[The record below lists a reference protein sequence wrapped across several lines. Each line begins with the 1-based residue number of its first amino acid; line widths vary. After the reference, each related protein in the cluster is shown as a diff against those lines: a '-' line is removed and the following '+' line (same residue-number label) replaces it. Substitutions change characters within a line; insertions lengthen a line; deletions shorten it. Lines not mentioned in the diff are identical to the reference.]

1 MTAADGDAE
10 TPKGDAHGRMLWDA
24 ERMDKWSIGWVLVA
38 MVMWGVLAVLMLS
51 SYGPDAS
58 SWDSA
63 AEPRCKGPLL
73 APFQRDSSVCHSE
86 LRQWPAL
93 LGFLALA
100 VIPTIIAAAVT
111 VYAKLL
117 SRLAMTLGETDGEK
131 NHETA

>member
-1 MTAADGDAE
+1 MGGSLANRAGDITPGVTHVKPGAAQPGS
-10 TPKGDAHGRMLWDA
+10 G
-24 ERMDKWSIGWVLVA
+24 IGLVLVA
-38 MVMWGVLAVLMLS
+38 MVMWDVLAVLMLS

-63 AEPRCKGPLL
+63 AEPRCKGPPL

-93 LGFLALA
+93 LGLLALA
-100 VIPTIIAAAVT
+100 VIPTIIAAAVA

-117 SRLAMTLGETDGEK
+117 SRMATALGGA
-131 NHETA
+131 HR

>member
-1 MTAADGDAE
+1 
-10 TPKGDAHGRMLWDA
+10 ML
-24 ERMDKWSIGWVLVA
+24 IV

-51 SYGPDAS
+51 SYSPDAS

-100 VIPTIIAAAVT
+100 VIPIAAAVT
-111 VYAKLL
+111 VYTKLL
-117 SRLAMTLGETDGEK
+117 SRLATTLGNSG
-131 NHETA
+131 